1 MGNVIQFPSKK
12 PLSENITE
20 EQVTISVDNIKY
32 NHINETI
39 NAIVPMLFHNMELAG
54 FDFAVDEDEIDLY
67 VKDGS
72 FLVEAIRSMLCKYH
86 DIEHPF
92 QFISE
97 NVFVS
102 DGNGKYSL
110 AGKLDLDLEEF
121 KIQEDSES

>member
-12 PLSENITE
+12 PLPENITE

-54 FDFAVDEDEIDLY
+54 FDFAVDEDEIDVY

-72 FLVEAIRSMLCKYH
+72 FLVEALRSMLCKYH

-97 NVFVS
+97 HVFIS
-102 DGNGKYSL
+102 DGKGKYSL

-121 KIQEDSES
+121 KIKEDSES